1 VSGMARDKE
10 VVPEGY
16 QALLGDLKE
25 RIRSAQIRAAL
36 SVNRELVMLC
46 WQIGRTIAAR
56 QEEHGWGSQVI
67 ERLAADLRQ
76 TFPDMKGFSPRNLR
90 YMRAFAAAYPDP
102 DFVQQLAAQLPWGH
116 TMRLLD
122 MVKDSAQ
129 HEWYMRQTIERGCLG
144 QRASPRCS

>member
-1 VSGMARDKE
+1 MARDKE

-56 QEEHGWGSQVI
+56 
-67 ERLAADLRQ
+67 
-76 TFPDMKGFSPRNLR
+76 
-90 YMRAFAAAYPDP
+90 
-102 DFVQQLAAQLPWGH
+102 
-116 TMRLLD
+116 
-122 MVKDSAQ
+122 
-129 HEWYMRQTIERGCLG
+129 
-144 QRASPRCS
+144 